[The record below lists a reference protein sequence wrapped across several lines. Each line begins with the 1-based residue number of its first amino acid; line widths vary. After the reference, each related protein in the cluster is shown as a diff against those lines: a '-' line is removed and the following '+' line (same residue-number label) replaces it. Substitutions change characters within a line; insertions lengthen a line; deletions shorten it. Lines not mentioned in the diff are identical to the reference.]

1 MPMKPEAALYR
12 RIRDNLRDCHF
23 TRIESRVGL
32 GIPDCLL
39 AFKEGVFV
47 MLELKVVKRGRK
59 VNLSPHQVAF
69 HLKHADLGCPTYI
82 LVQHIPPSG
91 MTRESMLLLYKGSQV
106 MELKKLGVDL
116 QPEGEWSW
124 RAPMWE
130 MMRDQL
136 LTA

>member
-39 AFKEGVFV
+39 AFKEGVLV
-47 MLELKVVKRGRK
+47 LVEMKVVKRGRK
-59 VNLSPHQVAF
+59 VALSPHQVAF
-69 HLKHADLGCPTYI
+69 HLKHSDLRCPTFI

-91 MTRESMLLLYKGSQV
+91 MTRDSMLLLYRGSQV
-106 MELKKLGVDL
+106 LELSKLGVEL
-116 QPEGEWSW
+116 EPCGEWSW

-136 LTA
+136 LTE